1 MKIDNA
7 ASQNI
12 FTFFISGLFI
22 YMHRLTLILILLW
35 LPADFISAA
44 VIFAAPPVKHSGITC
59 QYPWLK
65 NYGDERSLASRI
77 PPPEGF
83 TRIAAESGSFAE
95 WLRGLPLK
103 DGNPPVYLYDKRLK
117 SNQGAHY
124 AVVDIDCG
132 TRDLQQ
138 CADAIMRLRG
148 EYLFSKGDIKSI
160 KFNTGDAA
168 RSSFEGWLKTR
179 PAGAARASNYKNF
192 QKYMIFVFSFAGT
205 YSMSRSLKKVGSIE
219 EMRIGDIFIKGG
231 FPGHAVLVT
240 DIAVNDKT
248 GEKVFML
255 LQSYMP
261 AQDMHILINPGDL
274 KLSPW
279 YKSNFDESLETPE
292 WDFTRGQLMRF

>member
-1 MKIDNA
+1 MKNNHAQKPDKFIFFFPASFIFNA
-7 ASQNI
+7 RIALI
-12 FTFFISGLFI
+12 PAVF
-22 YMHRLTLILILLW
+22 LILAEFFAAALL
-35 LPADFISAA
+35 
-44 VIFAAPPVKHSGITC
+44 FAAPPIKPAGAVCH
-59 QYPWLK
+59 YPWLE
-65 NYGDERSLASRI
+65 NYGAEQSLVSRI
-77 PPPEGF
+77 APPAGF
-83 TRIAAESGSFAE
+83 TRITGESGSFAE
-95 WLRGLPLK
+95 WLCGLPLT
-103 DGNPPVYLYDKRLK
+103 DGKPPVYLYDKRLK

-168 RSSFEGWLKTR
+168 RSSFEGWLKKR
-179 PAGAARASNYKNF
+179 PAGASRTANYQNF

-240 DIAVNDKT
+240 DIAENEKT

-261 AQDMHILINPGDL
+261 AQDMHILNNPGDRQ
-274 KLSPW
+274 LSPW
-279 YKSNFDESLETPE
+279 YKSNFGESLETPE
-292 WDFTRGQLMRF
+292 WDFTSAQLMRF

>member
-1 MKIDNA
+1 MKIMDTRIKNKIN
-7 ASQNI
+7 SNFSVSFI
-12 FTFFISGLFI
+12 FKTRFILITAVF
-22 YMHRLTLILILLW
+22 LIL
-35 LPADFISAA
+35 AEFFAAA
-44 VIFAAPPVKHSGITC
+44 VLFAAPPVKPAGGTC
-59 QYPWLK
+59 QYPWLE
-65 NYGDERSLASRI
+65 NYGAERSLASRI
-77 PPPEGF
+77 APPAGF

-124 AVVDIDCG
+124 AVVDIGCG

-148 EYLFSKGDIKSI
+148 EYLFSKGEIKSI

-168 RSSFEGWLKTR
+168 RSSFEGWLKKR
-179 PAGAARASNYKNF
+179 PAGAGRAPNYQNF
-192 QKYMIFVFSFAGT
+192 QKYMIYVFSFAGT
-205 YSMSRSLKKVGSIE
+205 YSMSRSLKKVGAIE

-240 DIAVNDKT
+240 DIAENEKN
-248 GEKVFML
+248 GKKVFML

-261 AQDMHILINPGDL
+261 AQDMHILNNPGDH

-279 YKSNFDESLETPE
+279 YNSNFGESLETPE
-292 WDFTRGQLMRF
+292 WDFTRAQLMRF

>member
-1 MKIDNA
+1 MKNNHAQKPDKFIFFCH
-7 ASQNI
+7 ASFI
-12 FTFFISGLFI
+12 FKARPTIITAVF
-22 YMHRLTLILILLW
+22 LIL
-35 LPADFISAA
+35 AEFFAAA
-44 VIFAAPPVKHSGITC
+44 VLFAAPPVKPAGAVC
-59 QYPWLK
+59 RYPWLE
-65 NYGDERSLASRI
+65 NYGAERSLASRI
-77 PPPEGF
+77 PPPAGF
-83 TRIAAESGSFAE
+83 TRIGAEIGSFAE

-168 RSSFEGWLKTR
+168 RSSFEGWLKKR
-179 PAGAARASNYKNF
+179 PAGTSRAANYQNF

-219 EMRIGDIFIKGG
+219 EIRIGDIFIKGG

-240 DIAVNDKT
+240 DIAINEKT

-261 AQDMHILINPGDL
+261 AQDMHILINPGDR

-279 YKSNFDESLETPE
+279 YKSNFGESLATPE
-292 WDFTRGQLMRF
+292 WNFTRGQLMRF